1 MQQTADNKSIKRITW
16 MFLLLGGLFTFF
28 SCGALMAGIALDLF
42 GTETRGKMTNI
53 SHDSGRSDNPFTA
66 QVTFTTANGEDE
78 SFISWEDS
86 FYFDLDENIQRSG
99 STAPFEGVRVRYFEA
114 FPAIAKVVFVYH
126 AEYVNQIVW
135 LFWSG
140 VVLMAGFISRRN
152 KPFTID
158 LSQRNK

>member
-1 MQQTADNKSIKRITW
+1 MQQTTENKSVNRIGLI
-16 MFLLLGGLFTFF
+16 FLILGGVFTFI
-28 SCGALMAGIALDLF
+28 SCLMMVAGITLDLF

-66 QVTFTTANGEDE
+66 QVTFTTANGEE
-78 SFISWEDS
+78 KSFISWEDR
-86 FYFDLDENIQRSG
+86 FYFELDERIQRSG

-114 FPAIAKVVFVYH
+114 VPALAKVVFVYH

-140 VVLMAGFISRRN
+140 VALMIGVITRRN
-152 KPFTID
+152 KPITID
-158 LSQRNK
+158 LSKRNK